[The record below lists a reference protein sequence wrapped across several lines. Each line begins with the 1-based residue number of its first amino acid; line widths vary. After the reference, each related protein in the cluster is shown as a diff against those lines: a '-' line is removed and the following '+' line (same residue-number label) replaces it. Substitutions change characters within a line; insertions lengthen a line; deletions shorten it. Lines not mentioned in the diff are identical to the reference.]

1 MGQNDMV
8 KKKYRVHVTETI
20 TNFGIVE
27 VEAYSQREAEEVAED
42 QFDSSEHDDGRVEW
56 ETFILAENGI
66 PVEWCEE
73 TESKNRDNPYR
84 LCPERRNATTQKLAR
99 LPW

>member
-1 MGQNDMV
+1 MNQVNV
-8 KKKYRVHVTETI
+8 EKKKYRVHVTETI

-27 VEAYSQREAEEVAED
+27 VEAFSQLEAEVVAED
-42 QFDSSEHDDGRVEW
+42 QFDSSEHDDGRVEL

-73 TESKNRDNPYR
+73 TESRNRDNPYR
-84 LCPERRNATTQKLAR
+84 LCPERRNMTTQKLAR